1 MEKVFEQI
9 DNLFVNG
16 VINGIISIIIAGIV
30 LIAIN
35 KLLNKFIKKKWPDN
49 YVFQKRIKKIILV
62 TIFLAI
68 VCSEVK
74 FLKSFATALLASG
87 GIVAVVIGLASQ
99 EAAGNLINGAMIMAY
114 KPYKIGDFIVVT
126 GHNVRGT
133 VIDISLRH
141 SVIETLEKTQMI
153 VPNDIMNKAIIE
165 NISQILEGQ
174 DLEKV
179 LADVAKIKNR
189 HLALELIREMCM
201 LSHVDNVLSDNET
214 LIIGKIGLAMNVELE
229 KIEQISNWIIDHIIW
244 LEQAKI
250 IFEEKN

>member
-1 MEKVFEQI
+1 MYGIREILPSYLDEAKPEEKQAFFE
-9 DNLFVNG
+9 
-16 VINGIISIIIAGIV
+16 
-30 LIAIN
+30 
-35 KLLNKFIKKKWPDN
+35 
-49 YVFQKRIKKIILV
+49 
-62 TIFLAI
+62 
-68 VCSEVK
+68 
-74 FLKSFATALLASG
+74 ALLA
-87 GIVAVVIGLASQ
+87 LASADGGCDSD
-99 EAAGNLINGAMIMAY
+99 E
-114 KPYKIGDFIVVT
+114 
-126 GHNVRGT
+126 
-133 VIDISLRH
+133 
-141 SVIETLEKTQMI
+141 LEF
-153 VPNDIMNKAIIE
+153 IIE

-250 IFEEKN
+250 IFEEKD

>member
-1 MEKVFEQI
+1 MYGIREILPSYLDKAKPEEKQAFFE
-9 DNLFVNG
+9 
-16 VINGIISIIIAGIV
+16 
-30 LIAIN
+30 
-35 KLLNKFIKKKWPDN
+35 
-49 YVFQKRIKKIILV
+49 
-62 TIFLAI
+62 
-68 VCSEVK
+68 
-74 FLKSFATALLASG
+74 ALLA
-87 GIVAVVIGLASQ
+87 LASADGGCDSDELEFIT
-99 EAAGNLINGAMIMAY
+99 EAAVSHG
-114 KPYKIGDFIVVT
+114 
-126 GHNVRGT
+126 
-133 VIDISLRH
+133 
-141 SVIETLEKTQMI
+141 
-153 VPNDIMNKAIIE
+153 IE

-250 IFEEKN
+250 IFE